1 MRAQTAEALGTIG
14 AAAEEAAPA
23 LVEAMADGNDRVRAK
38 AVEALGKIGE
48 SAAAVAVPGLVR
60 ALRDQDNWVSA
71 LAAEALGQMG
81 ESADGAIPALVR
93 SLRHLNPQ
101 VRRNAAE
108 ALGKLG
114 AAAAGA
120 RSGARRSGPG
130 RGRRRPQPGH
140 PSPWARSAAPRRPRC
155 EVVLAGFQDADPLVR
170 AAAVESVGRWG
181 EPSEAILSG
190 LVPLLEDAND
200 QVKVEAIKVLPRL
213 AGATP
218 AVIDGLC
225 RRSARG

>member
-48 SAAAVAVPGLVR
+48 AAAEVAVPSLVR

-81 ESADGAIPALVR
+81 ESADEAIPALVR

-101 VRRNAAE
+101 VRGNAAE
-108 ALGKLG
+108 ALGKMG

-120 RSGARRSGPG
+120 RPALETAAGMRTAGSAAR
-130 RGRRRPQPGH
+130 
-140 PSPWARSAAPRRPRC
+140 PSAPWARSAAPRRPRRRWSWRGSRTPTPWC
-155 EVVLAGFQDADPLVR
+155 GPRPWRPWASGASR
-170 AAAVESVGRWG
+170 AKR
-181 EPSEAILSG
+181 P
-190 LVPLLEDAND
+190 
-200 QVKVEAIKVLPRL
+200 
-213 AGATP
+213 
-218 AVIDGLC
+218 
-225 RRSARG
+225 